1 MASARAVASLFLALL
16 VLPALVDAG
25 PPRIGVILPGP
36 EWTSA
41 LDGLREGMNELGYVE
56 GRDLQ
61 YLIENAQGDRRRVTA
76 LTERFK
82 KERVDLIF
90 TVTNTVLK
98 VVAEVTQAT
107 RPAGPPV
114 VFGSASGPVESGIH
128 PAYATPDTNVTGVT
142 SASIE
147 LVGKRLE
154 ILKEVLPHVRRVALL
169 GDRDAASSIA
179 AFVAARETAPKLGLA
194 LQEFRVTSRQEAIDA
209 ARRLSR
215 AETDAMFLLPSLV
228 TVGSLTELAEAARAA
243 RLPFAVYQVEH
254 VRKHGALLSY
264 GSSYRLQGK
273 QSAALVDKILKG
285 TPPARLPIERPK
297 LHQLILNV
305 ETAAAIGI
313 TFSRDALN
321 RADELVGAPPK

>member
-1 MASARAVASLFLALL
+1 MARTLALVCLLL
-16 VLPALVDAG
+16 VLPPLAHAA
-25 PPRIGVILPGP
+25 PPRIGVILPGN
-36 EWTSA
+36 EWISA
-41 LDGLREGMNELGYVE
+41 LDGLREGMKDLGYVE
-56 GRDLQ
+56 GRDVQ
-61 YLIENAQGDRRRVTA
+61 YLVENAQSDTRRVAT
-76 LTERFK
+76 LTEKFK
-82 KERVDLIF
+82 KEKVDLIF

-107 RPAGPPV
+107 RPAGPAV
-114 VFGSASGPVESGIH
+114 VFGSASGPVESRIH

-154 ILKEVLPHVRRVALL
+154 MLKEILPHVRRVALL
-169 GDRDAASSIA
+169 GDREAASSIA
-179 AFVAARETAPKLGLA
+179 AFAAAREAAPKLGLT
-194 LQEFRVTSRQEAIDA
+194 LQEFRVVSRQEAIDA
-209 ARRLSR
+209 ARRLTR
-215 AETDAMFLLPSLV
+215 ADTDAMFLLPSLV
-228 TVGSLTELAEAARAA
+228 TVGSMTELAAAARAA

-264 GSSYRLQGK
+264 GSSYFLQGK
-273 QSAALVDKILKG
+273 QSAALVDKILRG
-285 TPPARLPIERPK
+285 TPPGRLPIERPK

-321 RADELVGAPPK
+321 RADELVGSTAK